1 MALDARWAS
10 GRTSSEGPIDRCDPQ
25 LILKPDGT
33 LGVSGTHHIVFSLWS
48 AILRLGFRII
58 SNIVWSK
65 PNATP
70 NALHTAY
77 HPRGQDDAYAPYAFS
92 RARLYGRRPSSTA
105 QMPACVSETLE

>member
-1 MALDARWAS
+1 VTLFARWAS
-10 GRTSSEGPIDRCDPQ
+10 GRTSSEGPIDWCDPQ

-58 SNIVWSK
+58 SNTVWNRA
-65 PNATP
+65 NATP

-77 HPRGQDDAYAPYAFS
+77 HPRGLDAAYVPYAFS
-92 RARLYGRRPSSTA
+92 RAWLYGRRPSSTA
-105 QMPACVSETLE
+105 QMPACVSERLE